1 MRDNRKKKKKRFD
14 NGMRN
19 DTYASIN
26 VRVYLDHV
34 DHTWEKKKNLP
45 NSKKENSIVMNS
57 NFQTRIHVLNKS

>member
-14 NGMRN
+14 NRMRK

-34 DHTWEKKKNLP
+34 DHTWEKKKNP
-45 NSKKENSIVMNS
+45 SNSKKENSIVMN
-57 NFQTRIHVLNKS
+57 NFKKRTHVLNKS